1 MEIAA
6 SRTEHRI
13 RRIRAMREIDLQE
26 YRKSGPIPLTPDRR
40 DELMEAI
47 PSLTVTPASGEEDA
61 YHLTPA
67 SVIGAFE
74 IGDLSVSIQPKLD
87 ISQVIFMACYAMG
100 KLQLREMERFD
111 FKEAPT
117 LPDALALSLTAA
129 ARKAFERGLLHGYRA
144 EEETLYTVR
153 GRIRMDEQ
161 IRRRFG
167 IPVPVEVRYDEF
179 TDDILANRLVKA
191 AVWRLGRGRMRIR
204 SPEARDG
211 LRSIAARLGSV
222 SLVEFPPKHVPE
234 VTFDRLNERYREV
247 VALSRLIL
255 RHDVFETGRGD
266 VRAAGFQMDMNK
278 VFQEFVTQA
287 LREDLRVSDR
297 ILRSDKKV
305 VSLDKKERI
314 SLKPDLSWW
323 DGDRCTFVGDVKYKR
338 ITDDRVPNADLYQL
352 LAYAT
357 ALDLPGGLLIYAQG
371 EGGSADHWVRHSCKR
386 LGVAELDLTGDV
398 DALLSR
404 IRLLAGRI
412 RCFRDEFRRQRLRS
426 AA

>member
-1 MEIAA
+1 METAA
-6 SRTEHRI
+6 SKTEHRI
-13 RRIRAMREIDLQE
+13 RRIRTMREIDLQE
-26 YRKSGPIPLTPDRR
+26 YQKSDPIPLTLEGR
-40 DELMEAI
+40 DELMVAI
-47 PSLTVTPASGEEDA
+47 PSLTVTPASGEEGV

-74 IGDLSVSIQPKLD
+74 IGDLSVSIRPKLD
-87 ISQVIFMACYAMG
+87 ISRIIFMACYAMG
-100 KLQLREMERFD
+100 KFQLREMERFD

-117 LPDALALSLTAA
+117 LPDALALSLAA
-129 ARKAFERGLLHGYRA
+129 VARKAFERGLLYGYR
-144 EEETLYTVR
+144 EEEDTLYTVR

-204 SPEARDG
+204 SAEARDG

-255 RHDVFETGRGD
+255 RYDVFETDRGD

-278 VFQEFVTQA
+278 IFQEFVTQA
-287 LREDLRVSDR
+287 LREEFRVSDR
-297 ILRSDKKV
+297 TLRSDKKV

-338 ITDDRVPNADLYQL
+338 IIDDRVPNADLYQL

-371 EGGSADHWVRHSCKR
+371 EGGSADHRVRHSCKR
-386 LGVAELDLTGDV
+386 LGVAEFDLTGDV
-398 DALLSR
+398 DALFSR
-404 IRLLAGRI
+404 IRQLAGRI
-412 RCFRDEFRRQRLRS
+412 RYLRDEFRRQRLRS